1 VYDQVQGEV
10 RMVQVDTDQDP
21 ALAQQF
27 HIVGIPAMV
36 RLVNG
41 QETGRLIG
49 YRPEAHVMA
58 FVRGQA

>member
-1 VYDQVQGEV
+1 
-10 RMVQVDTDQDP
+10 M
-21 ALAQQF
+21 LAQRF

-36 RLVNG
+36 RLVHG

-49 YRPEAHVMA
+49 YRPEAQVLA

>member
-1 VYDQVQGEV
+1 
-10 RMVQVDTDQDP
+10 MLQVDTDQDP
-21 ALAQQF
+21 MLAQRF

-41 QETGRLIG
+41 RETGRLIG
-49 YRPEAHVMA
+49 YRPEAQVLA